1 MAELIYSINGIKLSD
16 LSIYVESS
24 EGVMDMLVRKPS
36 IVRNWEDY
44 HGEQVDLSE
53 PVFQPRNIVLNCNLI
68 AADKEN
74 FYTLLNTLKV
84 ELEKPNLQRLMID
97 YLQLGMGYI
106 TPLVYEVYLTEG
118 ISVDKRWQDG
128 NMYGRFS
135 LRLREPE
142 PVKRVIRFAYNATA
156 SIQMTSTTPL
166 NIYWGDG
173 TKTLNQ
179 KGTISLTHAYPGGM
193 ETSDKYAVIT
203 GMIEK
208 ITGFTH
214 NGLLIWSKL
223 Q

>member
-1 MAELIYSINGIKLSD
+1 MAELIYSINGVRLSN
-16 LSIYVESS
+16 LGIYIESS
-24 EGVMDMLVRKPS
+24 EGLLDMLVRKPS
-36 IVRNWEDY
+36 IVRNWNDY
-44 HGEQVDLSE
+44 HGEQIDLSE
-53 PVFQPRNIVLNCNLI
+53 PVYQPRNIVLNCNLI
-68 AADKEN
+68 STDKES
-74 FYTLLNTLKV
+74 FYSSLKALTDEV
-84 ELEKPNLQRLMID
+84 GKPNLQRLMID
-97 YLQLGMGYI
+97 YLQLGMGYG

-118 ISVDKRWQDG
+118 ISIDKRWQDG
-128 NMYGRFS
+128 QMYGRFA

-156 SIQMTSTTPL
+156 SIAMTSTTPL

-179 KGTISLTHAYPGGM
+179 KGTINLTHTYPGGM

>member
-1 MAELIYSINGIKLSD
+1 MAELIYSINGVKLSD

-24 EGVMDMLVRKPS
+24 AGVLDMLVRKPS
-36 IVRNWEDY
+36 IVRNWNDY
-44 HGEQVDLSE
+44 HGEQIDLSE
-53 PVFQPRNIVLNCNLI
+53 PVYEPRNIILNCNLI
-68 AADKEN
+68 AVDKDD
-74 FYTLLNTLKV
+74 FYGKLDLLKQ
-84 ELEKPNLQRLMID
+84 EFAKPNLQRLMIN
-97 YLQLGMGYI
+97 YLELGMGYV
-106 TPLVYEVYLTEG
+106 TPLVYEVYLSEG
-118 ISVDKRWQDG
+118 INVEKRWQDG
-128 NMYGRFS
+128 QMFGSFS

-142 PVKRVIRFAYNATA
+142 PVKRVVKFAYNATA
-156 SIQMTSTTPL
+156 NISMVSSTPV

-193 ETSDKYAVIT
+193 ETSDKYAIIT

-214 NGLLIWSKL
+214 NGTLIWSKL